1 MVKEVITAKCE
12 QDFIIESVKADKR
25 IDGRELNES
34 RVMHITFGKTRGCVL
49 CTLGNTRVLSQVS
62 CEMSMPKAAHP
73 TEGSIHINVELSPM
87 ASPVFEAGR
96 SSDLGIELTRVLEKC
111 IRDSHCVDLEA
122 LCIVAGEKVWSLRV
136 DVHVMNHDGNL
147 AECAAISA
155 VSSLHHF
162 RRPEVT
168 VAGADVTVHSVE
180 EHDPIPLSLHHIPV
194 CVTFALFNS
203 GQQVIA
209 DPTEA
214 EELASEGRVVVGVN
228 AHQEICMMHISGCT
242 PLQKEQVQRFVE
254 LAVNRAKYVTESI
267 KTNLQHDEQNRSSK
281 NLVGFAKDLQTD
293 KILAVQIRPQRVFV
307 PPPQVSTEETVSTD
321 KEVEMTDEISPP
333 EKEVKVLLYGPKTAG
348 IGEGGASQWETV
360 DLSIEDNITTSVE
373 KNIDLSYDDE
383 SEEEVVTLGA
393 EDLQI
398 ESRES
403 DKNDKAKQ
411 RLSRGWYAKDAFFG
425 GW

>member
-1 MVKEVITAKCE
+1 MVKEVVTAKCQ
-12 QDFIIESVKADKR
+12 QDFIIQSVKADKR

-62 CEMSMPKAAHP
+62 CELSMPKAAHP
-73 TEGSIHINVELSPM
+73 TEGSLHINVELSPM

-122 LCIVAGEKVWSLRV
+122 LCIVAGEKVWSVRV

-168 VAGADVTVHSVE
+168 VAGAEVTVHSVK
-180 EHDPIPLSLHHIPV
+180 EHDPVPLSLHHIPV

-214 EELASEGRVVVGVN
+214 EELASEGRVIVGVN
-228 AHQEICMMHISGCT
+228 AHREICMMHISGCT

-254 LAVNRAKYVTESI
+254 LAVNRAKDVTEYI
-267 KTNLQHDEQNRSSK
+267 KMKLQQDEQNRSLN
-281 NLVGFAKDLQTD
+281 NLVGFAGDLQTE
-293 KILAVQIRPQRVFV
+293 KILAVQIRPQKVLFS
-307 PPPQVSTEETVSTD
+307 PPTVSIEDSVVTNN
-321 KEVEMTDEISPP
+321 EVEMTGEITQP
-333 EKEVKVLLYGPKTAG
+333 EKEVKILLYGPKTAG
-348 IGEGGASQWETV
+348 IGEGGASQWGTV
-360 DLSIEDNITTSVE
+360 DLSIEDNVTTSVE
-373 KNIDLSYDDE
+373 KSNDLSHDDE
-383 SEEEVVTLGA
+383 SEEEVITLGA
-393 EDLQI
+393 EDIQI
-398 ESRES
+398 ESQDL
-403 DKNDKAKQ
+403 DKNEKQ
-411 RLSRGWYAKDAFFG
+411 KLSRRWYAKDAFFG